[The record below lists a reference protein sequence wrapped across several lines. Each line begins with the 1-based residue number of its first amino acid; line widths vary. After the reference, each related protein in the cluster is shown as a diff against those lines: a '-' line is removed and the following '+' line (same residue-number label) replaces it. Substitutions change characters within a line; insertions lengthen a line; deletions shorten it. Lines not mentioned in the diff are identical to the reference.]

1 MKIAFPRMG
10 QLGILLKIL
19 FRQLGIDFAEPGEN
33 STEAL
38 KRGCRYAP
46 VFRSSSFS
54 ASLWKRR
61 SRARIQ
67 PFFSAGRGPAGSDI
81 SER

>member
-46 VFRSSSFS
+46 EGICLP
-54 ASLWKRR
+54 LWKRR